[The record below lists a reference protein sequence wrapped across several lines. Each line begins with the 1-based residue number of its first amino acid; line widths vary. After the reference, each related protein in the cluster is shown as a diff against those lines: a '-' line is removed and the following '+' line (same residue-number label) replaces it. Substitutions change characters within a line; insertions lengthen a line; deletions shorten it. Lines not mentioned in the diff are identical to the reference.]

1 MLGQNNSSGLNGEFK
16 VLLVYANSFMDT
28 LFPVSISSV
37 SGALKK
43 IGAQVECFDS
53 TFYPDQAEYKDSSSD
68 TKKTEKFQVL
78 PVNYEDVGI
87 HPKNTDI
94 FDDFRKKV
102 IEYKPDLI
110 GVSAV
115 EPTFLLGIDLL
126 KSVRDL
132 GIPNIVGGVHAIFSP
147 DDVMK

>member
-1 MLGQNNSSGLNGEFK
+1 MSVQNNSTGLNGEFK

-43 IGAQVECFDS
+43 IGAKVECFDS
-53 TFYPDQAEYKDSSSD
+53 TFYHDQAEYKDSSSD
-68 TKKTEKFQVL
+68 EKKTEKFQVL

-115 EPTFLLGIDLL
+115 EPP
-126 KSVRDL
+126 SY
-132 GIPNIVGGVHAIFSP
+132 
-147 DDVMK
+147 